1 MQFWFWG
8 MQESVDGF
16 ILMNRCDVY
25 NYVLWIAC
33 SEGVLLLAF
42 NVFDVFQKFYLSK
55 QSCSL
60 GMNLLVANAKLRM
73 T

>member
-1 MQFWFWG
+1 

-25 NYVLWIAC
+25 SSILCITC

-42 NVFDVFQKFYLSK
+42 NVLDVFQKIYLSK

>member
-1 MQFWFWG
+1 MQFWFLG

-25 NYVLWIAC
+25 NSVLWIAC
-33 SEGVLLLAF
+33 SEEVLLLAF
-42 NVFDVFQKFYLSK
+42 NVLDVFQNFYLSK